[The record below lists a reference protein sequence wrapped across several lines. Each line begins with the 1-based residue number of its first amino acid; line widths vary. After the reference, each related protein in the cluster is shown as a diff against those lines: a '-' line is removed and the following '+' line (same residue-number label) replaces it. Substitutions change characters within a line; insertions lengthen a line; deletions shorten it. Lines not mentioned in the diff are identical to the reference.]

1 MDNDKD
7 MVEKAARY
15 IFYIIY
21 DETSL
26 SGLIMAL
33 SAFLWGGGGVG
44 PFLPY
49 YQAGVDN
56 WPQNRLS
63 RVGVGI
69 SPGLLFPS
77 LPFFFQGKAEGRSQT
92 HLRTDDTQD
101 LHANLWNMA
110 IHETLIFTKSFSTPV
125 I

>member
-33 SAFLWGGGGVG
+33 SAFLSGGGEGGGAFSSV
-44 PFLPY
+44 LPS
-49 YQAGVDN
+49 
-56 WPQNRLS
+56 W
-63 RVGVGI
+63 
-69 SPGLLFPS
+69 
-77 LPFFFQGKAEGRSQT
+77 GRQLAT
-92 HLRTDDTQD
+92 
-101 LHANLWNMA
+101 
-110 IHETLIFTKSFSTPV
+110 E
-125 I
+125 

>member
-33 SAFLWGGGGVG
+33 SAFLSGGEGGGAFSSV
-44 PFLPY
+44 LPS
-49 YQAGVDN
+49 
-56 WPQNRLS
+56 W
-63 RVGVGI
+63 
-69 SPGLLFPS
+69 
-77 LPFFFQGKAEGRSQT
+77 GRQLAT
-92 HLRTDDTQD
+92 
-101 LHANLWNMA
+101 
-110 IHETLIFTKSFSTPV
+110 E
-125 I
+125 

>member
-33 SAFLWGGGGVG
+33 SAFLSGGGKGVG
-44 PFLPY
+44 HFLPY

-69 SPGLLFPS
+69 SLGLLFP
-77 LPFFFQGKAEGRSQT
+77 
-92 HLRTDDTQD
+92 
-101 LHANLWNMA
+101 
-110 IHETLIFTKSFSTPV
+110 
-125 I
+125 

>member
-33 SAFLWGGGGVG
+33 SAFLSGGGGG
-44 PFLPY
+44 
-49 YQAGVDN
+49 A
-56 WPQNRLS
+56 
-63 RVGVGI
+63 
-69 SPGLLFPS
+69 
-77 LPFFFQGKAEGRSQT
+77 FFYR
-92 HLRTDDTQD
+92 
-101 LHANLWNMA
+101 
-110 IHETLIFTKSFSTPV
+110 ITKLGST
-125 I
+125 IGHRIDCHG

>member
-21 DETSL
+21 DQTSL

-33 SAFLWGGGGVG
+33 SAFLSGGGGKGVG
-44 PFLPY
+44 HFLPY

-69 SPGLLFPS
+69 SLGLLFPS
-77 LPFFFQGKAEGRSQT
+77 LPFFFQGKAEVRHIS
-92 HLRTDDTQD
+92 
-101 LHANLWNMA
+101 
-110 IHETLIFTKSFSTPV
+110 E
-125 I
+125 

>member
-33 SAFLWGGGGVG
+33 SAFLSGGGGKGGGAFSSV
-44 PFLPY
+44 LPS
-49 YQAGVDN
+49 
-56 WPQNRLS
+56 W
-63 RVGVGI
+63 
-69 SPGLLFPS
+69 
-77 LPFFFQGKAEGRSQT
+77 GRQLAT
-92 HLRTDDTQD
+92 
-101 LHANLWNMA
+101 
-110 IHETLIFTKSFSTPV
+110 E
-125 I
+125 

>member
-33 SAFLWGGGGVG
+33 SAFLSGGGRG
-44 PFLPY
+44 
-49 YQAGVDN
+49 
-56 WPQNRLS
+56 W
-63 RVGVGI
+63 GI
-69 SPGLLFPS
+69 
-77 LPFFFQGKAEGRSQT
+77 FFR
-92 HLRTDDTQD
+92 
-101 LHANLWNMA
+101 
-110 IHETLIFTKSFSTPV
+110 ITKLGST
-125 I
+125 IGHRIDCHG